1 MGNQSRDLR
10 DKVVRGLAKVGLVW
24 ALAVLG
30 ALFTAMSALA
40 QDDDGGYAL
49 PGEGAAAHAPALG
62 ISPGESPRTAGLALA
77 LMILGGGI
85 TVLAIGASRGDRSA
99 EPEAGPDSELDP
111 RMDLSLALGL
121 GLFA

>member
-1 MGNQSRDLR
+1 MGNHSRDLR

-30 ALFTAMSALA
+30 ALFTSMSAQA
-40 QDDDGGYAL
+40 QEAYA
-49 PGEGAAAHAPALG
+49 GSVVSAQGVSAQASAFG
-62 ISPGESPRTAGLALA
+62 ISLADTPGTAGLALV
-77 LMILGGGI
+77 LLIVGGGV
-85 TVLAIGASRGDRSA
+85 TVLAVGACRGEQETDP
-99 EPEAGPDSELDP
+99 EPADSELDP

>member
-1 MGNQSRDLR
+1 MVNHSRDLH

-30 ALFTAMSALA
+30 ALFTSMSAQA
-40 QDDDGGYAL
+40 QESGAGYAL
-49 PGEGAAAHAPALG
+49 SHQVAAAHDSAFG

-77 LMILGGGI
+77 LMILGGGV
-85 TVLAIGASRGDRSA
+85 TVLVIGACRGDREA
-99 EPEAGPDSELDP
+99 EPDAGLDVELDP